1 MFNINV
7 LNRQLKRKYTWE
19 KKALSNSFS
28 NKRTYKYLK
37 DHGTDITFENEVDKD
52 FLEDLANNTPNEE
65 QFKEKDLGKVKTNN
79 RKSRRLQVLWEGN
92 NQY

>member
-1 MFNINV
+1 
-7 LNRQLKRKYTWE
+7 
-19 KKALSNSFS
+19 
-28 NKRTYKYLK
+28 LK

-79 RKSRRLQVLWEGN
+79 RKSRRL
-92 NQY
+92 

>member
-1 MFNINV
+1 M
-7 LNRQLKRKYTWE
+7 
-19 KKALSNSFS
+19 SNSFS

-37 DHGTDITFENEVDKD
+37 EHATDITFENEVDKD

-79 RKSRRLQVLWEGN
+79 RKSR
-92 NQY
+92 

>member
-1 MFNINV
+1 MV
-7 LNRQLKRKYTWE
+7 VNRLKN
-19 KKALSNSFS
+19 LSS

-37 DHGTDITFENEVDKD
+37 EHATDITFENEVDKD

-79 RKSRRLQVLWEGN
+79 RKSRRL
-92 NQY
+92 